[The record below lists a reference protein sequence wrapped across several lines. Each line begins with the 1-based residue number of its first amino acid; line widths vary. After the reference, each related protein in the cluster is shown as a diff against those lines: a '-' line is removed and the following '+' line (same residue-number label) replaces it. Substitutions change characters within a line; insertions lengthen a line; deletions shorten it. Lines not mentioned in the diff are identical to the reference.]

1 MHLSKKATLKHPIE
15 NTFLNKSQQT
25 NNFPISP
32 CYNLEKLG
40 GVFMPTKETIQEV
53 VRDVVKDYDIKEA
66 YLFGSY
72 ARGEETPQSDI
83 DLRFLCGKTLRIQDL
98 YHIEKELEEKLGKS
112 IEIISAPPKE
122 LRPRFYK
129 RIKEDEVMLYAS

>member
-1 MHLSKKATLKHPIE
+1 
-15 NTFLNKSQQT
+15 
-25 NNFPISP
+25 
-32 CYNLEKLG
+32 
-40 GVFMPTKETIQEV
+40 MPTKEIIQKV
-53 VRDVVKDYDIKEA
+53 VSDVVKDYDIKEA

>member
-1 MHLSKKATLKHPIE
+1 
-15 NTFLNKSQQT
+15 
-25 NNFPISP
+25 
-32 CYNLEKLG
+32 
-40 GVFMPTKETIQEV
+40 MPTKETIQKV

>member
-1 MHLSKKATLKHPIE
+1 
-15 NTFLNKSQQT
+15 
-25 NNFPISP
+25 
-32 CYNLEKLG
+32 
-40 GVFMPTKETIQEV
+40 MPTKETIQKV
-53 VRDVVKDYDIKEA
+53 VRDVVKEYDIKEA

-98 YHIEKELEEKLGKS
+98 YHIEKELEKKLGKS